1 MAVLS
6 NTEIIRALDEG
17 RLVIEPRP
25 MPEPGDGG
33 DTPYDTVSVDLRLAG
48 EIYVP
53 VTGTNINLDVGKKVG
68 VGKTLQTV
76 FTAETIGDGGTYT
89 LGAGEFILGRTVETV
104 SLPVGEACLAARVEG
119 RSSLARQGLIVHF
132 TAPTIHTDFNGTITL
147 EMINLGK
154 MPLILTP
161 GMRICQLIVE
171 SVIGVPTP
179 VGPSQFQNQQTPA
192 G

>member
-25 MPEPGDGG
+25 EPGPGHDG
-33 DTPYDTVSVDLRLAG
+33 TPFDSVSVDLRLAP

-53 VTGTNINLDVGKKVG
+53 IDGMNIAFDAGKKIG
-68 VGKTLQTV
+68 VGKTLRTV
-76 FTAETIGDGGTYT
+76 YKAETIAGGQTKT
-89 LGAGEFILGRTVETV
+89 LESGEFILGRTMETV
-104 SLPVGEACLAARVEG
+104 KLPAVENCLAARIEG

-132 TAPTIHTDFNGTITL
+132 TAPTIHTDFSGQITL

-154 MPLILTP
+154 IPIILTP
-161 GMRICQLIVE
+161 GMGICQLIVE
-171 SVIGVPTP
+171 TVVGMPTQTR
-179 VGPSQFQNQQTPA
+179 VSQFQDQQTPA